1 MRKFSR
7 PNSHLFEEL
16 LTSKQTRRFNEFEKL
31 KKEKLWEI
39 YNINFIPKKPL
50 ITSKFYRNRF
60 GRFLL
65 ANTFENRSI
74 LVQRKEVSKKILI
87 TESIKLEE
95 ILIIFF
101 VDKAQD

>member
-74 LVQRKEVSKKILI
+74 LVQRKEVSNIDINSRLNA
-87 TESIKLEE
+87 E